1 MKVSADTVV
10 SLRYI
15 MKNKQGEILEDRMH
29 TTAVN
34 YLHGAE
40 NILPALEACLEGLET
55 GQKKSI
61 SISNEISR
69 ELNDQFY
76 FDIIIDDV
84 RQATEEELQK
94 RKPDQPTT
102 GNKCEP
108 GCSC

>member
-1 MKVSADTVV
+1 MKVAADTVV

-15 MKNKQGEILEDRMH
+15 MQNKQGEILEDRMY

-40 NILPALEACLEGLET
+40 NILPVFKACLEGLET

-94 RKPDQPTT
+94 RKPDQPIAA
-102 GNKCEP
+102 NKCEP
-108 GCSC
+108 GCCC